1 MTPAASQRKMDVA
14 PGRKLGQAIDGL
26 ANAVIVTIQVR
37 RGCSRQYSCRAL
49 ARDRAMAKSP
59 ICIVLGLAV
68 LFAHAAPFGAPA
80 AYGAECKRKIAGF
93 YLEELDQTRPHKL
106 SRGSENLPASLTGIA
121 GNSEHGR
128 DVFISAQKGGCV
140 SCHQLSTLSPAIAQ
154 GSVGP
159 TLDGAGTKYNEAT
172 APPRAAPARS
182 LLSGDDHAILL
193 SRWEQRGIRVDRGRD
208 RGSRRLF
215 GNSEIEGASTGCRK
229 S

>member
-1 MTPAASQRKMDVA
+1 MDVA

-49 ARDRAMAKSP
+49 ARDRAVAKSP
-59 ICIVLGLAV
+59 ICIVLGFAV
-68 LFAHAAPFGAPA
+68 LFAHAAPFGATD
-80 AYGAECKRKIAGF
+80 AYGAECKMKIAGF

-154 GSVGP
+154 GSIGP
-159 TLDGAGTKYNEAT
+159 TLDGAGTKYNEGQLRHVLLQPGAYFPETIMPSYYRAGDSQASVLT
-172 APPRAAPARS
+172 AA
-182 LLSGDDHAILL
+182 
-193 SRWEQRGIRVDRGRD
+193 
-208 RGSRRLF
+208 
-215 GNSEIEGASTGCRK
+215 EIEDLVAYLGTLK
-229 S
+229 

>member
-1 MTPAASQRKMDVA
+1 
-14 PGRKLGQAIDGL
+14 
-26 ANAVIVTIQVR
+26 
-37 RGCSRQYSCRAL
+37 
-49 ARDRAMAKSP
+49 MAKSP

-68 LFAHAAPFGAPA
+68 LFAHAAPFGATD

-159 TLDGAGTKYNEAT
+159 TLDGAGAKYNEGQLRHVLLQPGAYFPET
-172 APPRAAPARS
+172 IMPSYYRA
-182 LLSGDDHAILL
+182 GD
-193 SRWEQRGIRVDRGRD
+193 SRGIRVDRGRD

-215 GNSEIEGASTGCRK
+215 GNAEIEGARWRLAIAYPLCGGPREGNC
-229 S
+229 